1 LSNEL
6 WIDPT
11 FGASGDMLLGAF
23 AGLLDDPER
32 ELAPLDGLGLDGYS
46 VEVDTTIRNGLT
58 ATRVHVDAPAYGHGR
73 SWSVIDGLLA
83 DAELADRVCDGARR
97 TFRLL
102 GDVEAAQHGVDI
114 DEVHFHEVGAV
125 DAIVD
130 IVGVWL
136 LFDAIVRTSGPIT
149 GVVVGPVGLGY
160 GTVEAAH
167 GTLPLPAPATLAL
180 LDGCPVRHLDHEGE
194 TCTPTGAALLT
205 TLATEWG
212 QIPDGRVG
220 LASRGAGSRD
230 PSSHP
235 NVVSAVLIDRG
246 RAGALIDAVLIETNV
261 DDVTPE
267 VLSHAIGRL
276 LDAGADDAWIVP
288 IVMKKGRPGHEIRVL
303 GRPDLVP
310 RLRSVLASE
319 TGSLGSRTS
328 RVEKEELRRSTAT
341 VELRGAMVSVKVG
354 PHGAKPEHEDLVALA
369 ESTGVSLRLLAT
381 EALHAW
387 REQSEGERFG

>member
-1 LSNEL
+1 VTIHL

-32 ELAPLDGLGLDGYS
+32 DLAPLEELGLDGYTID
-46 VEVDTTIRNGLT
+46 VGATIRNGLA
-58 ATRVHVDAPAYGHGR
+58 ATRVQVDVPLLEHGR
-73 SWSVIDGLLA
+73 PWSAIDRLLA
-83 DAELADRVCDGARR
+83 EVDLPDRVADGARR
-97 TFRLL
+97 SFRRL
-102 GDVEAAQHGVDI
+102 GDVEATQHGVDI
-114 DEVHFHEVGAV
+114 DDVHFHEVGAI

-136 LFDAIVRTSGPIT
+136 LFDAIVRTYGPI
-149 GVVVGPVGLGY
+149 GSVVVAPVGLGH

-167 GTLPLPAPATLAL
+167 GMLPLPAPATLAL

-194 TCTPTGAALLT
+194 TCTPTGATLLT

-212 QIPDGRVG
+212 QIPDGRV
-220 LASRGAGSRD
+220 AAAARGAGRRD
-230 PSSHP
+230 PSTHP
-235 NVVSAVLIDRG
+235 NVVSAVLIDG
-246 RAGALIDAVLIETNV
+246 GPDGALIDAALIETNV

-267 VLSHAIGRL
+267 VLAHTVGRL
-276 LDAGADDAWIVP
+276 LEEGADDAWIVP

-303 GRPDLVP
+303 CRPGLAP
-310 RLRSVLASE
+310 ALRSVLAAE

-328 RVEKEELRRSTAT
+328 RVEKEELQRSTTT
-341 VELRGAMVSVKVG
+341 VEVRGATVSVKLG
-354 PHGAKPEHEDLVALA
+354 PHGAKPEHADLVALA
-369 ESTGVSLRLLAT
+369 ASTGVPLRLLAR

-387 REQSEGERFG
+387 REQSD